1 MKLKAK
7 STAQIEAAISR
18 KSKVAPMIFFT
29 RRLSVTSGSVVRVGR
44 RKKAHTGI
52 RASCSL

>member
-29 RRLSVTSGSVVRVGR
+29 RRLCVKSGSVVCAGR
-44 RKKAHTGI
+44 RKKVHNGI